1 MTTIDGMSLAELISQ
16 RESEKTGVERQ
27 CCNWARR
34 SWLGIKGE
42 AGRVKGFRQKG
53 RTCVRVRG
61 HHAIT
66 GRCGVGS
73 GNREE
78 QKRGIAEGWL
88 ATLWCLGQILSS
100 ASVW

>member
-1 MTTIDGMSLAELISQ
+1 MK

-66 GRCGVGS
+66 GDVELGVEIGKS
-73 GNREE
+73 RKEE
-78 QKRGIAEGWL
+78 SQKAG
-88 ATLWCLGQILSS
+88 
-100 ASVW
+100 